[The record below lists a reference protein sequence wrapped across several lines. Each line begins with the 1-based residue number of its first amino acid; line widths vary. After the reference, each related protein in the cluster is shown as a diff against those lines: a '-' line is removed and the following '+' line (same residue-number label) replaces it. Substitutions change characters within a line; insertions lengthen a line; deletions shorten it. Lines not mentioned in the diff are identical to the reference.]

1 LAATAVSADQ
11 INLSWT
17 DTATNETSYRVERSP
32 DGSTNWT
39 EIANLAANATTYSDT
54 GLTCATTY
62 HYRVRA
68 YRAGDNLYSAYSN
81 LTQAKTY
88 WRLYLPN
95 VLRR

>member
-1 LAATAVSADQ
+1 MAATAVSADQ
-11 INLSWT
+11 INLNWT
-17 DTATNETSYRVERSP
+17 DNAADETSYRVERSP

-39 EIANLAANATTYSDT
+39 EIANLASNSATYSDT

-81 LTQAKTY
+81 IAQAKTD
-88 WRLYLPN
+88 RLLYLPI
-95 VLRR
+95 VLRP